1 MIEIYRNG
9 SDDVITNEQLHVM
22 GSTITGLKCS
32 DVWGMYNDEM
42 LSNAIVMSEVE
53 LYPDM
58 VFKKMLLCD

>member
-1 MIEIYRNG
+1 
-9 SDDVITNEQLHVM
+9 M

-42 LSNAIVMSEVE
+42 LSNAIVMSEAE

-58 VFKKMLLCD
+58 VFKKMFFI